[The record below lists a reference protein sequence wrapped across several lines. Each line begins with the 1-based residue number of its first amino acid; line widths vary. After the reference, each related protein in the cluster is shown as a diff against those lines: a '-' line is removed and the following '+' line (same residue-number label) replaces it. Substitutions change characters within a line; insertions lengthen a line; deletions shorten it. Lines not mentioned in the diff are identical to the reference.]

1 MKKIIYIVFGL
12 SLILSSCS
20 EEVLD
25 QQPLGLIS
33 DASVWQ
39 DENLVDT
46 KLNELYKNNLFLNQ
60 AEQAGFNA
68 GLDGNMAG
76 EFRNI
81 GPWQHPNK
89 NSTGIIDETGAPA
102 WAVQYWAY
110 GTLRKLNEFIQ
121 NMETLSELDTDFK
134 SARIAEARFLRAY
147 VFFQMVKRYG
157 GVPII
162 TEPQA
167 IDAPAEELFV
177 FRNTEKEV
185 YDYII
190 SELTAIESILPNKT
204 TNDGTPSKWAAMAL
218 KSRAAL
224 YAGSIGEFG
233 TVQLNGLVGIP
244 DAQPFWQTAYET
256 SKALIGQ
263 SGHSLYK
270 KHADKAKNF
279 QELFTDEDGNTEV
292 IFSEKFDDELNA
304 HSWGMLATP
313 HPFHGAWGANFH
325 VFYDT
330 VELFDFIDGSTGK
343 VDRSTVHK
351 KEWHIDD
358 FFMNRDPRFV
368 ASIFFP
374 ESDWQGSKVYIHTT
388 TINIADA
395 PAGWDKAAP
404 KKNRHPANGTGL
416 LLRKRIDEGTLLP
429 TGDTDDTDYI
439 VFRLGE
445 IYLNLAEAAFHTGR
459 PGEAL
464 DAINVIRTRAGMPAR
479 TTLTL
484 ENIQQERRVELF
496 AEDHAYWDLRRW
508 RIAKQVLDGV
518 NLQGL
523 KYTYNGTTGKYKFEI
538 RRGDAI
544 GARVFQERHYYLP
557 ITVDRIT
564 DNPNL
569 IENPG
574 YEL

>member
-1 MKKIIYIVFGL
+1 MKKIIYIVLGISFAFT
-12 SLILSSCS
+12 SCS
-20 EEVLD
+20 EVLD
-25 QQPLGLIS
+25 QEPLGLIS

-46 KLNELYKNNLFLNQ
+46 KLNELYKNSLFLNQ
-60 AEQAGFNA
+60 GGQAGFNA

-81 GPWQHPNK
+81 GPWETPNG

-102 WAVQYWAY
+102 GSVQYWAY
-110 GTLRKLNEFIQ
+110 GSLRRTNEFIQ
-121 NMETLSELDTDFK
+121 NMEILSELDAEFK
-134 SARIAEARFLRAY
+134 SARISEARFLRAY
-147 VFFQMVKRYG
+147 IFFQMVKRYG

-177 FRNTEKEV
+177 FRNTEQEV

-190 SELTAIESILPNKT
+190 SELSAIESILPDKT

-218 KSRAAL
+218 RSRAAL

-244 DAQPFWQTAYET
+244 NAQPFWQTAYDA
-256 SKALIGQ
+256 SKALIDQG
-263 SGHSLYK
+263 GHSLYQK
-270 KHADKAKNF
+270 NGDPAKNF
-279 QELFTDEDGNTEV
+279 QELFIDESGNTEV
-292 IFSEKFDDELNA
+292 IFSEKFDDELNP
-304 HSWGMLATP
+304 HSWSMLATP
-313 HPFHGAWGANFH
+313 HPFHGSWGANFP
-325 VFYDT
+325 VFYDS
-330 VELFDFIDGSTGK
+330 VELFDFADGSTGK
-343 VDRSTVHK
+343 VDRSTVHN
-351 KEWHIDD
+351 KELDAAV
-358 FFMNRDPRFV
+358 FFGTRDPRFI
-368 ASIFFP
+368 ASVFYP
-374 ESDWQGSKVYIHTT
+374 GSAWQGGNVHTHDN
-388 TINIADA
+388 TINVGDA
-395 PAGWDKAAP
+395 PVGWPKRAP
-404 KKNRHPANGTGL
+404 GKNRNQANGTGL

-429 TGDTDDTDYI
+429 IGNTDDTDYI

-445 IYLNLAEAAFHTGR
+445 TYLNLAEAAFHIGK

-464 DAINVIRTRAGMPAR
+464 DAINMIRARAGMPAR
-479 TTLTL
+479 VTLTL
-484 ENIQQERRVELF
+484 EDIQQERRVELF

-523 KYTYNGTTGKYKFEI
+523 KFTYNGTTGKYKFQI
-538 RRGDAI
+538 RRGNSI
-544 GARVFQERHYYLP
+544 GARVFQDRHYYLP
-557 ITVDRIT
+557 ITVNRIT

-569 IENPG
+569 VENPG